1 LIHAEF
7 LQNSVTIS
15 SVLSLLSDTIRIS
28 QEPLNRSTKHS
39 KVCLILFSSLNAG
52 MTIDNFMFWALA
64 NFCGTLGFNTFSVAA
79 IRLFWVNKD
88 MMLSIF
94 EPQRLI

>member
-1 LIHAEF
+1 LPAF
-7 LQNSVTIS
+7 Q
-15 SVLSLLSDTIRIS
+15 
-28 QEPLNRSTKHS
+28 
-39 KVCLILFSSLNAG
+39 
-52 MTIDNFMFWALA
+52 
-64 NFCGTLGFNTFSVAA
+64 GTLDFITFNFAA